1 MYCQF
6 LVLFLT
12 NLAHTVDWEFFGR
25 KIFRRLNFCLAG
37 FVFVAMTTWQYKL
50 TPFIHQ
56 RKNFVGLVFVLEGDH
71 RKFFP
76 DENFPIYSNCQF
88 LVCSHTSKWRVLA
101 YHSDTSSHGPGGQ
114 VLAEV
119 CSHHSVVAVSLH
131 HPAPDDTM
139 FARLQ
144 VAPFCRRKG
153 EKGERDI
160 NIDEVWLSRASGVM
174 SGGVTEIILCAYS
187 LKTHSSFYNS
197 WTKHDME
204 IKFTSINFSRR
215 VAEGSRIHG
224 CKAWVA
230 NL

>member
-1 MYCQF
+1 
-6 LVLFLT
+6 
-12 NLAHTVDWEFFGR
+12 
-25 KIFRRLNFCLAG
+25 
-37 FVFVAMTTWQYKL
+37 MTTWQYKL

-119 CSHHSVVAVSLH
+119 RSHHSVVAVSLH
-131 HPAPDDTM
+131 HPAPDYTM

-153 EKGERDI
+153 EKGRERHKHRWSLAI
-160 NIDEVWLSRASGVM
+160 KSFRCDERRCYWDYTMCVFTRD
-174 SGGVTEIILCAYS
+174 
-187 LKTHSSFYNS
+187 SF
-197 WTKHDME
+197 
-204 IKFTSINFSRR
+204 KF
-215 VAEGSRIHG
+215 
-224 CKAWVA
+224 
-230 NL
+230 L